1 MDSVLKGRLSLSN
14 DIKAGSTRSAKN
26 AQNDAEFE
34 RLFGMDSKYLN
45 SEFELRK
52 IFGSKVLNMER
63 GYVTGCNVSLCL
75 CLVIHDSLMFDVGT
89 GRELK
94 DAWRG
99 AFSFNLKTRGLQP
112 AAQVGITNFMRMRDV
127 YL

>member
-14 DIKAGSTRSAKN
+14 DIKGGSNSRSGKN
-26 AQNDAEFE
+26 AQNEAEFE

-63 GYVTGCNVSLCL
+63 GYVTHGV
-75 CLVIHDSLMFDVGT
+75 
-89 GRELK
+89 
-94 DAWRG
+94 
-99 AFSFNLKTRGLQP
+99 
-112 AAQVGITNFMRMRDV
+112 
-127 YL
+127 